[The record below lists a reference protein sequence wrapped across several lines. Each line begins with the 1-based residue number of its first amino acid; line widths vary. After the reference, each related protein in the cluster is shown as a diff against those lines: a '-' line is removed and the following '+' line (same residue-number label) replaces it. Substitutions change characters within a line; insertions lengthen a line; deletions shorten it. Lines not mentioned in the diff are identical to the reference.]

1 MEFGRDQCFR
11 YLVCVSGR
19 TLCAWDVITQSI
31 KWIVNQLPGPVN
43 CLVSDRNSIFMAIV
57 LDVKSAVFVFA
68 PSSSEMLHHEKTMR
82 CGGRAVAAVFVPRTI
97 PLMKDVGRPKLL
109 NQSQLIVVDE
119 RQHFY
124 VLDDITIAS
133 QDGGFGEKWR
143 STAVSHMDSLPW
155 TPFAAMQ
162 AQQQVSLAKKLVPA
176 IHDTTGVQGFES
188 IYGNFYF
195 IT

>member
-68 PSSSEMLHHEKTMR
+68 PSSSEMLHHEKTMI
-82 CGGRAVAAVFVPRTI
+82 CGG
-97 PLMKDVGRPKLL
+97 
-109 NQSQLIVVDE
+109 
-119 RQHFY
+119 
-124 VLDDITIAS
+124 
-133 QDGGFGEKWR
+133 
-143 STAVSHMDSLPW
+143 
-155 TPFAAMQ
+155 
-162 AQQQVSLAKKLVPA
+162 
-176 IHDTTGVQGFES
+176 
-188 IYGNFYF
+188 
-195 IT
+195 